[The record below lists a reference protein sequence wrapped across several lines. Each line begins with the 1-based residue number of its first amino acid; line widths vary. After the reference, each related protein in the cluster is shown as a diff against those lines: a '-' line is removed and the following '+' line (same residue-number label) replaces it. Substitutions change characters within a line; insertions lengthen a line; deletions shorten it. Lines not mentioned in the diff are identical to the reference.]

1 MESRTKRVS
10 IDVLVSFWKLSSS
23 IPPYRRRLTKVS
35 SGPFFGPP
43 CLCLTDGV
51 FFCLSL
57 LQHCTDSPLKMD
69 RSSLSNEPVEAPG
82 DAAHRNPFVQLRDCQ
97 KSVSEQKN
105 QAAKQGMDL
114 GIILL
119 HCALSLFFFVS
130 LALCAWSCVCRTECS
145 SLTFRSLAAIAFD
158 HVQHSIP

>member
-1 MESRTKRVS
+1 MSP
-10 IDVLVSFWKLSSS
+10 WKHQVMQR
-23 IPPYRRRLTKVS
+23 IAIH
-35 SGPFFGPP
+35 
-43 CLCLTDGV
+43 LCNYEIVKNQFLN
-51 FFCLSL
+51 
-57 LQHCTDSPLKMD
+57 K
-69 RSSLSNEPVEAPG
+69 
-82 DAAHRNPFVQLRDCQ
+82 
-97 KSVSEQKN
+97 KN